1 MKVNR
6 GKFYSFLIISTLIM
20 LIIIFFLSSGCKA
33 KATEEVVEESTEE
46 IQETEEELKEDAN
59 KEDEEL
65 EETATDKE
73 VLEEDSSKLE
83 SDDESS
89 GEAEEEAEEI
99 PAEITDLISSA
110 DNYFSSGEYSLAVK
124 EYRNAEIAINDSDL
138 PEDSQQELIS
148 SFSTNYDNASDIT
161 SIARA
166 HYGNAKKLQYEKRY
180 EEAKQELEAALAI
193 YPKYQEALDALATLK
208 SLMGLSQ

>member
-6 GKFYSFLIISTLIM
+6 GKVYSFLIISTLIM

-33 KATEEVVEESTEE
+33 KDTEEVVEKSTEE
-46 IQETEEELKEDAN
+46 IQETEEELKEDTD

-65 EETATDKE
+65 EETTSNQE
-73 VLEEDSSKLE
+73 VLEEESSKSE

-89 GEAEEEAEEI
+89 GEAEEADEEI

-110 DNYFSSGEYSLAVK
+110 DDYFSNGEYSLAVK

-138 PEDSQQELIS
+138 PEDSKDELIS
-148 SFSTNYDNASDIT
+148 SFSTNCGNASDIT
-161 SIARA
+161 SAAMA
-166 HYGNAKKLQYEKRY
+166 HYGNAMKLQYEKRY
-180 EEAKQELEAALAI
+180 EEAKQELEDALVI

-208 SLMGLSQ
+208 SLMGLS

>member
-1 MKVNR
+1 
-6 GKFYSFLIISTLIM
+6 M

-33 KATEEVVEESTEE
+33 KDTEEVVEKSTEE
-46 IQETEEELKEDAN
+46 IQETEEELKEDTD

-65 EETATDKE
+65 EETVFDKE

-89 GEAEEEAEEI
+89 GEAEEADEEI
-99 PAEITDLISSA
+99 PKEITDLISSA
-110 DNYFSSGEYSLAVK
+110 DDYFSSGEYSLAVK

-138 PEDSQQELIS
+138 PEDRKVELVS

-180 EEAKQELEAALAI
+180 EEAKQELEDALVI

-208 SLMGLSQ
+208 SLMGLS

>member
-6 GKFYSFLIISTLIM
+6 GRFYNLLIISTLIM

-33 KATEEVVEESTEE
+33 KAAEKVVEESTEE
-46 IQETEEELKEDAN
+46 IQETEEELKEDTD

-65 EETATDKE
+65 EETTSNQE
-73 VLEEDSSKLE
+73 VLEEESSKSE

-89 GEAEEEAEEI
+89 GEAIEEAEEI
-99 PAEITDLISSA
+99 PAEITDLISNA
-110 DNYFSSGEYSLAVK
+110 DNYYNSGEYSLAVK

-138 PEDSQQELIS
+138 PKDSQDKLIS
-148 SFSTNYDNASDIT
+148 SFKTNYDNASDIT
-161 SIARA
+161 SIAMA
-166 HYGNAKKLQYEKRY
+166 HYGNAMKLQYEKRY

>member
-1 MKVNR
+1 
-6 GKFYSFLIISTLIM
+6 M

-65 EETATDKE
+65 EET
-73 VLEEDSSKLE
+73 
-83 SDDESS
+83 
-89 GEAEEEAEEI
+89 EEI
-99 PAEITDLISSA
+99 PAEILDLISSA

-138 PEDSQQELIS
+138 PEDSQQELVS
-148 SFSTNYDNASDIT
+148 SFSTNYNNASDIT
-161 SIARA
+161 STARA

-193 YPKYQEALDALATLK
+193 YPKYQEALDELATLK
-208 SLMGLSQ
+208 ALMGLS

>member
-6 GKFYSFLIISTLIM
+6 GKVYSFLIISTLIM

-33 KATEEVVEESTEE
+33 KATEQVVEESTEE
-46 IQETEEELKEDAN
+46 MQEKEEEFKEDTD

-65 EETATDKE
+65 EETASDKE
-73 VLEEDSSKLE
+73 VLEEDSSRLE

-89 GEAEEEAEEI
+89 EEVEKI

-110 DNYFSSGEYSLAVK
+110 DDYYSSGEYSLAVK

-138 PEDSQQELIS
+138 SEDSQDELIS
-148 SFSTNYDNASDIT
+148 SFKTNYDNASDIT

-166 HYGNAKKLQYEKRY
+166 HYGNAMKLQYEKRY
-180 EEAKQELEAALAI
+180 EEAKQELEDALVI

-208 SLMGLSQ
+208 SLMGLS